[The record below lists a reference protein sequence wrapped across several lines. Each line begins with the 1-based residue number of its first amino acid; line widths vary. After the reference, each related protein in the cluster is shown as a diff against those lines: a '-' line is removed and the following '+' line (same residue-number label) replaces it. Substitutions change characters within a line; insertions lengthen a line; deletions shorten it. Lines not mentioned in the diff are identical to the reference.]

1 MNLNVIIKKIYIIL
15 FNVFIVLLLITP
27 ALVNENSKI
36 AIYKKDPNKVYLKSI
51 KNIPMPPTKDNPLG
65 IDKMGR
71 DIMARLIIATRNS
84 ILLSLSYATISAV
97 IGIFIGTIIGM
108 FRFEICMLISKP
120 IEALQTL
127 PFFYVVSLVFYYF
140 LKQKTYNMLQTA
152 TLLALIH
159 GWIRFAFIA
168 RNNTLI
174 IKNLDYIKASEAM
187 GASKIRII
195 LRHIFPEVFSSI
207 SSIIPLQMAKS
218 LTTFEV
224 VSFLQKQD
232 KNLYPSL
239 GELLNYMEMGN
250 KYLWIWIN
258 PLFILIGINII
269 LAIINLQL
277 RKKMKHLISS

>member
-1 MNLNVIIKKIYIIL
+1 MKVDIIVKKIYIIL
-15 FNVFIVLLLITP
+15 FGIFTVLLIITP

-36 AIYKKDPNKVYLKSI
+36 AIYKKDPNKVYLKPI
-51 KNIPMPPTKDNPLG
+51 EKMPMPPTKDNPLG

-71 DIMARLIIATRNS
+71 DIMARLILATRNS

-97 IGIFIGTIIGM
+97 IGIFIGAIIGM
-108 FRFEICMLISKP
+108 LNFEICMLISKL

-127 PFFYVVSLVFYYF
+127 PFFYIVSLVFYYF
-140 LKQKTYNMLQTA
+140 LNQKTYNMIQTA

-174 IKNLDYIKASEAM
+174 IKNLDYVKASEIM
-187 GASKIRII
+187 VASKIKII

-207 SSIIPLQMAKS
+207 SSIIPLQMARS

-239 GELLNYMEMGN
+239 GELLKYMEMGN

-258 PLFILIGINII
+258 PLLILIGINII
-269 LAIINLQL
+269 LAIINLKL

>member
-1 MNLNVIIKKIYIIL
+1 MKPDIIKKKIYIVL
-15 FNVFIVLLLITP
+15 FSIFIVLLIIAP
-27 ALVNENSKI
+27 ELVNENSKI
-36 AIYKKDPNKVYLKSI
+36 AIYKKDPNKIYLKST
-51 KNIPMPPTKDNPLG
+51 KKIPMPPTKDNPLG

-84 ILLSLSYATISAV
+84 ILLSLSYATISAI

-108 FRFEICMLISKP
+108 ISFEICMQISKL

-159 GWIRFAFIA
+159 GWTRFAFIA

-174 IKNLDYIKASEAM
+174 IKNLDYVKAGEAM

-195 LRHIFPEVFSSI
+195 LSHIFPEVFSSI
-207 SSIIPLQMAKS
+207 SSIIPLQMARS

-258 PLFILIGINII
+258 PLLILIGINII

>member
-1 MNLNVIIKKIYIIL
+1 MKVDIIVKKTYIIL
-15 FNVFIVLLLITP
+15 FGIFTVLLIITP

-36 AIYKKDPNKVYLKSI
+36 AIYKKDPNKVYLKPI
-51 KNIPMPPTKDNPLG
+51 EKMPMPPTKDNPLG

-71 DIMARLIIATRNS
+71 DIMARLILATRNS

-97 IGIFIGTIIGM
+97 IGIFIGAIIGM
-108 FRFEICMLISKP
+108 LNFEICMLISKL

-127 PFFYVVSLVFYYF
+127 PFFYIVSLVFYYF
-140 LKQKTYNMLQTA
+140 LNQKTYNMIQTA

-174 IKNLDYIKASEAM
+174 IKNLDYVKASEIM
-187 GASKIRII
+187 GASKIKII

-207 SSIIPLQMAKS
+207 SSIIPLQMARS

-239 GELLNYMEMGN
+239 GELLKYMEMGN

-269 LAIINLQL
+269 LAIINLKL

>member
-1 MNLNVIIKKIYIIL
+1 MKPDKIIKKIYIIL
-15 FNVFIVLLLITP
+15 FKIFIVLLIITP
-27 ALVNENSKI
+27 SLVNENSKI
-36 AIYKKDPNKVYLKSI
+36 AIYKKDPNKVYLKPI
-51 KNIPMPPTKDNPLG
+51 KNMPMPPTKDNPLG

-84 ILLSLSYATISAV
+84 ILLSLSYATISAI

-108 FRFEICMLISKP
+108 FSFEICMLISKP
-120 IEALQTL
+120 IETLQTL
-127 PFFYVVSLVFYYF
+127 PFFYIVSLVFYYF

-174 IKNLDYIKASEAM
+174 IKNLDYVKASEAM

-195 LRHIFPEVFSSI
+195 LHHIFPEVFSSI
-207 SSIIPLQMAKS
+207 SSIIPLQMGRS

-239 GELLNYMEMGN
+239 GELLNYMQMGN

-258 PLFILIGINII
+258 PLLILIGINII
-269 LAIINLQL
+269 LAIINFKL
-277 RKKMKHLISS
+277 RRKMKHLMSS

>member
-1 MNLNVIIKKIYIIL
+1 MKPDTIIKKIYIVL
-15 FNVFIVLLLITP
+15 FQLFIVLLIITP
-27 ALVNENSKI
+27 SLVNENSKI
-36 AIYKKDPNKVYLKSI
+36 AIYKKDPNKVYLKPN
-51 KNIPMPPTKDNPLG
+51 KNVPMPPTKDNPLG

-84 ILLSLSYATISAV
+84 ILLSLSYATISAM

-108 FRFEICMLISKP
+108 FGFEICMLISKP
-120 IEALQTL
+120 IETLQTL
-127 PFFYVVSLVFYYF
+127 PFFYIVSLVFYYF
-140 LKQKTYNMLQTA
+140 LKQETYNMLQTA

-187 GASKIRII
+187 GASKMRII
-195 LRHIFPEVFSSI
+195 LHHIFPEVFSSI
-207 SSIIPLQMAKS
+207 SSIIPLQMGRS

-239 GELLNYMEMGN
+239 GELLNYMQMGN

-258 PLFILIGINII
+258 PLLILIGINII
-269 LAIINLQL
+269 LAIINFQL

>member
-1 MNLNVIIKKIYIIL
+1 MKVDIIVKKIYIIL
-15 FNVFIVLLLITP
+15 FGIFTVLLIITP

-36 AIYKKDPNKVYLKSI
+36 AIYKKDPNKVYLKPI
-51 KNIPMPPTKDNPLG
+51 EKMPMPPTKDNPLG

-71 DIMARLIIATRNS
+71 DIMARLILATRNS
-84 ILLSLSYATISAV
+84 ILLSLSYATISAA
-97 IGIFIGTIIGM
+97 IGIFIGAIIGM
-108 FRFEICMLISKP
+108 LNFEICMLISKL

-127 PFFYVVSLVFYYF
+127 PFFYIVSLVFYYF
-140 LKQKTYNMLQTA
+140 LNQKTYNMIQTA

-174 IKNLDYIKASEAM
+174 IKNLDYVKASEIM
-187 GASKIRII
+187 GASKIKII

-207 SSIIPLQMAKS
+207 SSIIPLQMARS

-269 LAIINLQL
+269 LAIINLKL

>member
-1 MNLNVIIKKIYIIL
+1 MKADTIIKKIYIVL
-15 FNVFIVLLLITP
+15 FSIFIVLLIIAP
-27 ALVNENSKI
+27 ELVNENSKI
-36 AIYKKDPNKVYLKSI
+36 AIYKKDPNKIYLKSTQ
-51 KNIPMPPTKDNPLG
+51 KIPMPPTKDNPLG

-84 ILLSLSYATISAV
+84 ILLSLSYATISA
-97 IGIFIGTIIGM
+97 IMGIFIGTIIGM
-108 FRFEICMLISKP
+108 FSFEICMLISKL

-152 TLLALIH
+152 ALLALIH

-174 IKNLDYIKASEAM
+174 IKNLDYVKAGEAM

-195 LRHIFPEVFSSI
+195 LSHIFPEVFSSI
-207 SSIIPLQMAKS
+207 SSIIPLQMARG

-224 VSFLQKQD
+224 VSFLQKKD

-258 PLFILIGINII
+258 PLLILIGINII